1 MANMDHLLEF
11 ELLHKL
17 SQIICISVHVIA
29 VPGLART
36 TMAPSVMCDAAISVR
51 GQEEH
56 LILEGIRTERP
67 AVAEHHWLPV
77 TPIIVVDLRA
87 VLGLDRTHDHSS
99 AGKVPGQER
108 WVDGPRCS
116 SKKGHLKLAKQGP
129 AERPDL
135 LRRAWRVAT
144 KFVHGTSHQPLY
156 VLGPWQGHNA
166 PGVCLRVVPAC
177 H

>member
-17 SQIICISVHVIA
+17 RQIIGISVHVIA
-29 VPGLART
+29 VPRLAGA
-36 TMAPSVMCDAAISVR
+36 TMASSVMCYAAISAR

-56 LILEGIRTERP
+56 LILEGVGTEGP

-77 TPIIVVDLRA
+77 TPIIVVTLRA

-99 AGKVPGQER
+99 AGNDPGHED
-108 WVDGPRCS
+108 WVEGPRCP

-129 AERPDL
+129 AERPGL
-135 LRRAWRVAT
+135 LRRVWRLAT
-144 KFVHGTSHQPLY
+144 KFVHGTSHPPLC
-156 VLGPWQGHNA
+156 V
-166 PGVCLRVVPAC
+166 
-177 H
+177 